1 MLIRCAKNA
10 DFQRISEICRGSAI
24 LAGPGPGSAHFVAQ
38 ENDRLVGYAGYR
50 CRSGGDAVIE
60 NEMIL
65 GTEAHDE
72 HSVVTLLATLVEH
85 ARVRGFRLM
94 LATVDA
100 EDATAIAAHERLGFA
115 RATMRRAYRVGESE
129 RRRAVAMSLDL
140 TEFQHGAVRHSIM

>member
-1 MLIRCAKNA
+1 MLIRCAKDA
-10 DFQRISEICRGSAI
+10 DFPRISEICHGSAI
-24 LAGPGPGSAHFVAQ
+24 LAGTCPGSAHFVAQ

-50 CRSGGDAVIE
+50 CRPGGDAVIE

-65 GTEAHDE
+65 GTGADDE

-115 RATMRRAYRVGESE
+115 RATMMWASRVGASE
-129 RRRAVAMSLDL
+129 RSRTVAMSLDL
-140 TEFQHGAVRHSIM
+140 TGFQHEAVRHSIM